1 VEVVL
6 VKKII
11 EVENFV
17 KSYGDVKAVRGI
29 SFYVEEGKLF
39 SFLGPNGAGKSTT
52 IDTLCTLMD
61 FDSGKITINGFD
73 LQKQAQS
80 IRQSIGVV
88 FQDSVLDNLLTV
100 RENLFIRAGLYS
112 SNKSEI
118 KRMVEDSIKVVEL
131 SEFINRP
138 YGKLSGGQRRRADI
152 ATALLHKPKI
162 LFLDEPTTGLD
173 PQTRLA
179 VWGTVKTL
187 QAESGMT
194 VFLTTHYMEEA
205 TDSDYI
211 TIIDHGEIAA
221 RGTPQEL
228 KTQYSSDSLRLV
240 PNSDEAAK
248 HIQNQLLEMNMKF
261 TIEGNTISVTLPDTM
276 ASTSILENCKQH
288 IASFQVLQGSMDD
301 AFIGI
306 TGKGIR
312 Q

>member
-1 VEVVL
+1 M
-6 VKKII
+6 KKII

-17 KSYGDVKAVRGI
+17 KSYGDVKAVKGI

-61 FDSGKITINGFD
+61 FDSGQITVNGFD
-73 LQKQAQS
+73 LRKQPQS

-112 SNKSEI
+112 KSKAEI
-118 KRMVEDSIKVVEL
+118 KRMVDESVKAIEV
-131 SEFINRP
+131 SEFLNRP

-152 ATALLHKPKI
+152 AAALLHRPKI

-179 VWGTVKTL
+179 VWETVKNL
-187 QAESGMT
+187 QTESGTT

-205 TDSDYI
+205 SDSDYI
-211 TIIDHGEIAA
+211 IVIDHGLIAA
-221 RGTPQEL
+221 RGTPDEL
-228 KTQYSSDSLRLV
+228 KTEYSSDSLRIVPKNDRASEEIQRSLV
-240 PNSDEAAK
+240 D
-248 HIQNQLLEMNMKF
+248 MKMEYS
-261 TIEGNTISVTLPDTM
+261 TAGGVVSVKLPDTL
-276 ASTSILENCKQH
+276 TSIAILENNKH
-288 IASFQVLQGSMDD
+288 LIASFQVLQGTMDD

-306 TGKGIR
+306 TGRGIR

>member
-1 VEVVL
+1 M
-6 VKKII
+6 KKII
-11 EVENFV
+11 EVENFA
-17 KSYGDVKAVRGI
+17 KSYGSVKAVKGI

-61 FDSGKITINGFD
+61 FDSGKVTINGFD
-73 LQKQAQS
+73 LKKQAQS
-80 IRQSIGVV
+80 IRQCIGVV

-100 RENLFIRAGLYS
+100 RENLFIRAGLYNQ
-112 SNKSEI
+112 NKTEI
-118 KRMVEDSIKVVEL
+118 KHMVDEVVNVVEL
-131 SEFINRP
+131 SEFLNRP

-179 VWGTVKTL
+179 VWGTVKKL
-187 QAESGMT
+187 QAEAGMT
-194 VFLTTHYMEEA
+194 IFLTTHYMEEA

-211 TIIDHGEIAA
+211 IVIDHGKIAA
-221 RGTPQEL
+221 KGTPQEL

-240 PNSDEAAK
+240 PNNDEAVTL
-248 HIQNQLLEMNMKF
+248 IQKQLFDMNMKF
-261 TIEGNTISVTLPDTM
+261 TTEGNTITVTLPDTM
-276 ASTSILENCKQH
+276 ASTAILENCKQH

-312 Q
+312 